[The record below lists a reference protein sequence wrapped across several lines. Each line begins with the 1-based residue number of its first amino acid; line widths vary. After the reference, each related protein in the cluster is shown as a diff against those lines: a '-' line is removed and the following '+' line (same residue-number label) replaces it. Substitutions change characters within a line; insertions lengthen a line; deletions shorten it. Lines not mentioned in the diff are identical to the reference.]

1 MGQLAPTTPQVTC
14 LVLRLRR
21 AACCRYFKSSMNAM
35 NFVYMTCA
43 LQKGALLQIV
53 SANTSHAKIQLSHY
67 SCSAELLFFFTLI
80 FSEQCTVADRLYYF
94 DFRGLVYNI
103 HDVTNSQCRGLSQSS
118 ESSCERFR
126 EWCWKN
132 YADRSCNFTKKFTPT
147 LLLWEYVGNLDKKCF
162 NFSFD
167 LFSFNEARKNR

>member
-35 NFVYMTCA
+35 NFVYMTC
-43 LQKGALLQIV
+43 ALLQIV